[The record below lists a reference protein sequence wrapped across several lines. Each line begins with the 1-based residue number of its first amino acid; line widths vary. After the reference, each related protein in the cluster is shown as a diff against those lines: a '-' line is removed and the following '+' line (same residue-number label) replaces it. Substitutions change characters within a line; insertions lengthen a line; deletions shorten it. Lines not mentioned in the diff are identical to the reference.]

1 MPMYTHVELHSQDPA
16 AAQDF
21 YSGVFGWTYNEMPMP
36 GGKYIMVANAKGE
49 PIGGIV
55 QTQDKSASDT
65 WIGYVTV
72 DSVKDAVAEATQR
85 GATVVVDFTELP
97 GMGAFAIVTD
107 PGGAPLG
114 IWEDDANAKK
124 EAAEKEAAE
133 KKVAKKKVTKK
144 AAKKKVAKKA
154 AKKKVAKKKVTKK
167 ATKKKVAKKATKKK
181 VAKKAA
187 KKKVTKKKAAKKK
200 VAKKAAKKKV
210 TKKKAAKKK
219 VAKKAAKKAKR

>member
-144 AAKKKVAKKA
+144 AAKKKV
-154 AKKKVAKKKVTKK
+154 
-167 ATKKKVAKKATKKK
+167 
-181 VAKKAA
+181 
-187 KKKVTKKKAAKKK
+187 TKKKAAKKK